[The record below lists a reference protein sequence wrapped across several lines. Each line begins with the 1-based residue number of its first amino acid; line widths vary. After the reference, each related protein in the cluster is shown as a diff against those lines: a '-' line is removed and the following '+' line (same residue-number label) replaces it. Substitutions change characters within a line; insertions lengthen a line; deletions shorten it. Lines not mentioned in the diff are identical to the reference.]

1 MEAEVERSL
10 YLKWLSD
17 TYGKIGVEKF
27 GEWLV
32 TEDGRHAA
40 LDSIGFFLDPAD
52 AVNAVLH
59 LMEGDLGNAGL
70 SGISVLLWIG
80 DYLGGGGKREKIPAE
95 GSGLNEAES
104 EKEGNKGVR

>member
-1 MEAEVERSL
+1 M
-10 YLKWLSD
+10 
-17 TYGKIGVEKF
+17 
-27 GEWLV
+27 

-80 DYLGGGGKREKIPAE
+80 DYLGGGKREKIPAE